1 MKSSPRILVIMG
13 SVRLQRISPLLAD
26 WVANVGRLCLPE
38 AIFELVD
45 LRNWPLPMMD
55 EPAIPAH
62 AAGYSTPHAQA
73 WSQKI
78 ASADAFVFVTPQ
90 YNWGYPAA
98 LKNALD
104 HLYHEWQHKPALIV
118 SYGAHGGDKCAAQL
132 RQVLTALSLH
142 VTEQHVALTLSSE
155 QILRNDGHIAL
166 PEAVQSQG
174 AALQTGLMELRQ
186 LLR

>member
-1 MKSSPRILVIMG
+1 MKPSPRILVIMG

-62 AAGYSTPHAQA
+62 ATGYSTPHAQA
-73 WSQKI
+73 WSHKI
-78 ASADAFVFVTPQ
+78 ANADAFIFVTPQ

-104 HLYHEWQHKPALIV
+104 HLHHEWQHKPALIV
-118 SYGAHGGDKCAAQL
+118 SYGAHGGDKCAVQL
-132 RQVLTALSLH
+132 RQVLTSLSLH
-142 VTEQHVALTLSSE
+142 VTEQHIELTLSSE

-166 PEAVQSQG
+166 PEAVQSQD
-174 AALQTGLMELRQ
+174 ATLQTGLMELRQ

>member
-26 WVANVGRLCLPE
+26 WVANVGRLCMPE

-45 LRNWPLPMMD
+45 LRHWPLPMMD

-62 AAGYSTPHAQA
+62 GTGYSTPHAQA
-73 WSQKI
+73 WSTKI

-104 HLYHEWQHKPALIV
+104 HLYREWHNKPAFIV
-118 SYGAHGGDKCAAQL
+118 SYGSHGGEKCAAQL
-132 RQVLTALSLH
+132 RQVLTGLKLQLTKHNA
-142 VTEQHVALTLSSE
+142 ELTLSSE
-155 QILRNDGHIAL
+155 QILRNDDHICL
-166 PEAVQSQG
+166 PEAVQNQETV
-174 AALQTGLMELRQ
+174 LQVGLMELRQ

>member
-1 MKSSPRILVIMG
+1 MKPSPRILVIMG

-38 AIFELVD
+38 AVFELVD

-62 AAGYSTPHAQA
+62 NAGYSTPHAQA
-73 WSQKI
+73 WSHKI
-78 ASADAFVFVTPQ
+78 AQADAFVFVTPQ

-104 HLYHEWQHKPALIV
+104 HLYHEWHHKPALIV

-132 RQVLTALSLH
+132 RQVLNALSMLVTQHH
-142 VTEQHVALTLSSE
+142 VELTLTAE

-166 PEAVQSQG
+166 PELVQSQDTT
-174 AALQTGLMELRQ
+174 LQAGLMELRQ

>member
-1 MKSSPRILVIMG
+1 MHSSPKILVIMG

-26 WVANVGRLCLPE
+26 WVANIGRLCLPE

-62 AAGYSTPHAQA
+62 SAGYQTSQAQA
-73 WSQKI
+73 WSHKI
-78 ASADAFVFVTPQ
+78 AQADAFVFVTPQ

-104 HLYHEWQHKPALIV
+104 HLYQEWQNKPALIV
-118 SYGAHGGDKCAAQL
+118 SYGGHGGDKCAAQL
-132 RQVLTALSLH
+132 RQVLESLH
-142 VTEQHVALTLSSE
+142 LQVTPSHTELTLSNE
-155 QILRNDGHIAL
+155 QIVRNDGHILL
-166 PEAVQSQG
+166 PDSVQHQEAS
-174 AALQTGLMELRQ
+174 LQKGLMELRQ